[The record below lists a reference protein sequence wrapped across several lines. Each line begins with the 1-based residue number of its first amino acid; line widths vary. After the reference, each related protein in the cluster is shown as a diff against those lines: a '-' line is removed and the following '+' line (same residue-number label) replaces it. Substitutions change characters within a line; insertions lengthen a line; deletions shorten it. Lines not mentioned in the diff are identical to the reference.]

1 MSPGL
6 LEFATGFMC
15 CGLLVALCL
24 LNKAVDILR
33 DFISMLKEELKDE

>member
-6 LEFATGFMC
+6 LEFAAGIMC
-15 CGLLVALCL
+15 CGLLVGLYL